1 MKTVLLGLVVVGALV
16 GAVYFILGVVA
27 TRGKQYGRAPAWNR
41 RLPFGLLVGAVACVV
56 LALLQFRVERDATQ
70 GTVMLTLDVSRSMD
84 RQDVAPNRLTAA
96 TLAIDDFLDT
106 LPDTFPVGLVT
117 FASEPQVVVPPTGD
131 RQLVSDAL
139 QDLPRGSGTVIGD
152 GLNTT
157 VDQIE
162 QDRVANGERPAAVI
176 LLSDGRDTGST
187 VPPLDAA
194 ARAADAEIPVYT
206 VVLGVAGGQGG
217 ANVGLLQE
225 IAQTT
230 GAESFEAGSA
240 SELQGVYE
248 GLGAQLTSDLAIGGT
263 GPLFIVLGALFA
275 VAAGLFVL
283 LAGRSEY

>member
-1 MKTVLLGLVVVGALV
+1 
-16 GAVYFILGVVA
+16 
-27 TRGKQYGRAPAWNR
+27 
-41 RLPFGLLVGAVACVV
+41 
-56 LALLQFRVERDATQ
+56 
-70 GTVMLTLDVSRSMD
+70 
-84 RQDVAPNRLTAA
+84 
-96 TLAIDDFLDT
+96 
-106 LPDTFPVGLVT
+106 
-117 FASEPQVVVPPTGD
+117 
-131 RQLVSDAL
+131 
-139 QDLPRGSGTVIGD
+139 
-152 GLNTT
+152 
-157 VDQIE
+157 
-162 QDRVANGERPAAVI
+162 
-176 LLSDGRDTGST
+176 
-187 VPPLDAA
+187 
-194 ARAADAEIPVYT
+194 VYT